1 MDRTRDGSGQQFS
14 HSVRDSLL
22 PLPPA
27 SGFFRLPFV
36 GDAPRFLLDKPGFL
50 AACQRRNGDTVR
62 LDIGGPTLLLTDPAD
77 VRHVLV
83 SGADAY
89 GKSQQIIG
97 SAARK
102 ALGDNLFTAD
112 GDHHLSLRRDTARVF
127 RPRLVAARQPLIERR
142 CEEFVEEA
150 VARGGIDSLSHVA
163 PWGATC
169 VVEAL
174 LGADG
179 VHLDKRWPEALER
192 RRLDVETMVARQSLP
207 LVRWLARRKPID
219 VELAALVD
227 DALVKTEDTDA
238 PLRGLASSVSALS
251 AADLRDQVVSLLLA
265 AYESTVMML
274 AWTLD
279 KLARHPEWQSAC
291 AERSV
296 ADRILSES
304 LRLAPPT
311 WLVVRIARE
320 SDRLPS
326 GVLVPAGWKIYL
338 SPYVSHRRGVAFA
351 QPERFDPDRFLPD
364 QSVDPFSYFP
374 FGAGARSCLGEG
386 LARAIGGAFL
396 VALMRRVTLV
406 PIGPRPP
413 RAIGGLTLR
422 PASPVRIA
430 VLPRPR

>member
-1 MDRTRDGSGQQFS
+1 MDRTRDGFGRQPSQRVGEG
-14 HSVRDSLL
+14 LL
-22 PLPPA
+22 PLGP
-27 SGFFRLPFV
+27 GRFRLPFV

-62 LDIGGPTLLLTDPAD
+62 LSIGGPTLLVADPGD

-89 GKSQQIIG
+89 GKTQQIIG

-127 RPRLVAARQPLIERR
+127 RPRLVAARQPLIERQ
-142 CEEFVEEA
+142 CEEFVEGA
-150 VARGGIDSLSHVA
+150 VARGVIDSLSHVA
-163 PWGATC
+163 PWVATC

-192 RRLDVETMVARQSLP
+192 RRRDVETMVARQSLP
-207 LVRWLARRKPID
+207 FVRLLARRKPID
-219 VELAALVD
+219 AELAALVD

-238 PLRGLASSVSALS
+238 PLRSLASSAPGVPQAQ
-251 AADLRDQVVSLLLA
+251 RCDQVVSLLLA
-265 AYESTVMML
+265 AYETTVMML

-279 KLARHPEWQSAC
+279 LLARHPEWQSPC

-296 ADRILSES
+296 ADRVLSES

-326 GVLVPAGWKIYL
+326 GVLVPVGCKIYL
-338 SPYVSHRRGVAFA
+338 SPYVSHRRCAAFA
-351 QPERFDPDRFLPD
+351 QPETFDPDRFLPD
-364 QSVDPFSYFP
+364 RPVDPFSYFP

-386 LARAIGGAFL
+386 LARGIGTAFL
-396 VALMRRVTLV
+396 IAMTRRVTLV
-406 PIGPRPP
+406 PIGGRAP

-422 PASPVRIA
+422 PARPVRIA